1 MKPGVKPLLH
11 SEHSRYTS
19 GLKNAPDACLSG
31 GHRTRHFAHFT
42 YLVFAA
48 FARAAT
54 AVFESSCEFMN
65 FVTTSEIAPAAASG

>member
-1 MKPGVKPLLH
+1 MKPGVKPLLQ
-11 SEHSRYTS
+11 SQHSRDTS
-19 GLKNAPDACLSG
+19 GLKNAPDASLSG
-31 GHRTRHFAHFT
+31 DHQARHFAYFT